1 MPDPKPGRDCGQVAG
16 IVEPQR
22 HLTVRDIL
30 LDGIGGTLPA
40 IAAMRF
46 ALGSFFVLS
55 GVHKLTNKER
65 HKTFVETL
73 EGPWHP
79 THWHIAM
86 VCSGS

>member
-1 MPDPKPGRDCGQVAG
+1 
-16 IVEPQR
+16 
-22 HLTVRDIL
+22 VRDIL

-46 ALGSFFVLS
+46 ALGSFFALS

-73 EGPWHP
+73 GVFGIPYIGLLQWFIPGGEFFGGLELSRVWHRRGEG
-79 THWHIAM
+79 
-86 VCSGS
+86 

>member
-1 MPDPKPGRDCGQVAG
+1 M
-16 IVEPQR
+16 
-22 HLTVRDIL
+22 RDIL

-55 GVHKLTNKER
+55 GFHKLTNTER

-73 EGPWHP
+73 SPWHP
-79 THWHIAM
+79 IRWHIAM